1 MRNVEIL
8 LERNARLAAG
18 QPPDPAG
25 ERLPG
30 GLLLT
35 CVDPRVDPAHVLGRG
50 AGESAVLR
58 NPGGRV
64 TPALLESLEV
74 LAHVGFAR
82 PGVIP
87 ELIVM
92 HHTDCGLSHIGPEHR
107 GLLASYFGIGE
118 GELDARQVGDP
129 AASVRFDV
137 ELLASSGL
145 RRPYLISG
153 VAYDVAQKKAT
164 LVVPPAVVGG
174 RPGETA

>member
-1 MRNVEIL
+1 MHNVEIL

-18 QPPDPAG
+18 EPPDPAG

-35 CVDPRVDPAHVLGRG
+35 CVDPRVDPAHVLGLG
-50 AGESAVLR
+50 ANESAVLR

-82 PGVIP
+82 PGVTP

-92 HHTDCGLSHIGPEHR
+92 HHTDCGLSHMGLEYR
-107 GLLASYFGIGE
+107 GLLASYFAVAE

-129 AASVRFDV
+129 LESVRFDV
-137 ELLASSGL
+137 RLLASSRL
-145 RRPYLISG
+145 PRRYLVSG

-164 LVVPPAVVGG
+164 LVVPPTEVGG
-174 RPGETA
+174 